1 MEVALNSTFNL
12 GMFMLKIACTNSW
25 SNRRK
30 VVRFCLNIDWIV
42 YLLISINN
50 DNNNNNNSTM
60 NYMQLY
66 CKSTVQ

>member
-42 YLLISINN
+42 YSFQLIMIIIIII
-50 DNNNNNNSTM
+50 T
-60 NYMQLY
+60 QR
-66 CKSTVQ
+66 